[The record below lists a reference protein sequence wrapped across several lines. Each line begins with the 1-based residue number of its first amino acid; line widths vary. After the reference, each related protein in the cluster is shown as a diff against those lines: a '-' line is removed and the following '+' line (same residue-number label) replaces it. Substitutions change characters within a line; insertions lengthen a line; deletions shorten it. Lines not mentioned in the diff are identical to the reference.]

1 MEYPPFANEPLSDFS
16 DPARRATFAHT
27 LARVDAELGP
37 TWSRSM
43 LIGGEKVETGAWLES
58 HDPTTPGGCG
68 GGEGVHD
75 VVASAGGRP
84 CGAGGQGFGD
94 HPRPAR

>member
-58 HDPTTPGGCG
+58 HDPTTPSR
-68 GGEGVHD
+68 
-75 VVASAGGRP
+75 VVGRVATATP
-84 CGAGGQGFGD
+84 
-94 HPRPAR
+94 